1 MSTPGSP
8 RCSPARLRRDA
19 VSAVVGE
26 GVLVE
31 CGSRRVV
38 FKGADAAAFLP
49 RLLPLLDGTNDIA
62 TLEAGLGIS
71 RGNLTRLLEML
82 RTQEL
87 LDDTDERVD
96 THPAVLVAAHRRLAA
111 SILADLRA
119 AGIPGAL
126 MEAGTRPE
134 TGPGMAPPLIVAEDS
149 DDWPGLTEVMAAS
162 AGRSAV
168 LRCAAAGGYVEVGPV
183 FHGDYPA
190 CLACLRE
197 SRRQAGWDRPSEPA
211 GAEARATVDLAAGL
225 AGLEILGLLGRL
237 PGTATWPRAI
247 RRYHLDSPASECRLL
262 TPYAD
267 CPACGWGARDHG
279 VEQRV
284 LDYEGQSEVTN
295 LSRRA
300 GPASATAQAVRR
312 SATVTIHLA
321 HLPVRKLPEIIS
333 EDQAP
338 DGPDPRGQERYALA
352 ALLNS
357 AARAVQ
363 FMQPVS
369 FEKPPGGVPPVRPP
383 IVDFY
388 AVTDMNPFDLP
399 GAIFRYDHSTHS
411 VLSVNSDD
419 AAFQRFLSLIGAN
432 TGRSRLFMVLAGTF
446 WTAAERLDPSLRQA
460 HLYSGY
466 ALAEL
471 MSTAERFG
479 MRARPVTAW
488 PAELPALLELRPG
501 QEVITAICEL
511 TTHAQLRRS

>member
-1 MSTPGSP
+1 MNTPGQA
-8 RCSPARLRRDA
+8 RCAEARLRRDA
-19 VSAVVGE
+19 VSAVVGN

-38 FKGADAAAFLP
+38 FKGADASAFLP
-49 RLLPLLDGTNDIA
+49 RLLPLLDGTSDIA
-62 TLEAGLGIS
+62 TLEAALGIS
-71 RGNLTRLLEML
+71 RGNLTRLLELL
-82 RTQEL
+82 RTHEL
-87 LDDTDERVD
+87 LDDTHEFLDAQPGGD
-96 THPAVLVAAHRRLAA
+96 PTVLVAAHGRLAA

-119 AGIPGAL
+119 AGIPSAL
-126 MEAGTRPE
+126 MEAGAMRE
-134 TGPGMAPPLIVAEDS
+134 TGADVAPPLIVAEDR
-149 DDWPGLTEVMAAS
+149 DDSPGLTEVMTAG
-162 AGRSAV
+162 AGRAVV
-168 LRCAAAGGYVEVGPV
+168 LRCAAGGSYVEVGPI

-190 CLACLRE
+190 CLTCLRE
-197 SRRQAGWDRPSEPA
+197 SRRQAGWDHPSEPA
-211 GAEARATVDLAAGL
+211 GPEPRAALDLAAGL
-225 AGLEILGLLGRL
+225 AGLEILGLLGKL
-237 PGTATWPRAI
+237 PGTATWPRAV
-247 RRYHLDSPASECRLL
+247 RRYHVNSMASECRLL

-279 VEQRV
+279 VEQQV
-284 LDYEGQSEVTN
+284 LDYEGQSEVTS
-295 LSRRA
+295 LSRCA

-321 HLPVRKLPEIIS
+321 HLPVRKLPGVAS
-333 EDQAP
+333 DDHAP
-338 DGPDPRGQERYALA
+338 DGSDPGGQDRYALA

-419 AAFQRFLSLIGAN
+419 AAFQSFLSLIGA
-432 TGRSRLFMVLAGTF
+432 TAGPSRLFIVLAGTF

-460 HLYSGY
+460 HLYTGY

-471 MSTAERFG
+471 MSAAERFQ
-479 MRARPVTAW
+479 MRTRPVTAW
-488 PAELPALLELRPG
+488 PAETPRLLELRPG

-511 TTHAQLRRS
+511 TTHA